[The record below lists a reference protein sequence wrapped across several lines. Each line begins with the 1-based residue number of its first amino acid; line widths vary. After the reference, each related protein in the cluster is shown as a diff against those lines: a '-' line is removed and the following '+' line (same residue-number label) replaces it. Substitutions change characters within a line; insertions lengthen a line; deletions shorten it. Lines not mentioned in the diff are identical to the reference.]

1 MVQSLVDFLLSN
13 NIIAIIFYKILYMSI
28 VGSFIGIIILLIRK
42 IFDTKIS
49 PKWKCILWGMFIIG
63 CLNPFKFE
71 IKSNFEYENKCINDL
86 EAIPQIAH
94 IEQNEEVIQET
105 GEIIESNLN
114 VSELIN
120 KQVDEDIER
129 EIIVQKQYSI
139 NDIVR
144 VIILPYAWLLVTL
157 AFIVTFVIQ
166 YILFNKKIKN
176 NKCDDIIVNTILK
189 NCLNELKIKK
199 NIKIYY
205 QDYNKLTS
213 IFGVFNSKILIS
225 KEVLNLDDESLKYI
239 FMHEL
244 AHFKRKDLF
253 FNLIMLLTVSVHF
266 FNPIVWYIFKNIRE
280 DIELAADEYVVRKM
294 NKYEKKQYGL
304 TLIHMLELNQTNKY
318 AINFLCMSD
327 TERNMGRRIK
337 MIKNPLKNKIFGIV
351 LVIFLMIVAAIIIFI
366 KSPKEDIVL
375 PVDNN
380 VSTLSQD
387 YKHLWTEP
395 KEFATYEEYKAHID
409 EDKVFNE
416 YITNNR
422 TITPEEKEN
431 FISEEDAIKMGE
443 EILEK
448 IGYTTEKIKS
458 VEVEKYMF
466 SYSKYDYILKT
477 TNGLIL
483 YIDAVNGDFCRFDY
497 SNLIKEKFEN
507 EEISN
512 KDLKKVC
519 LNLYNTFDFLER
531 GYEFYECQAS
541 IHAQGVGDVNSPNY
555 KQYTKRMYTA
565 TFYQKQDSGILNKYK
580 SISIGFY
587 IRDGKTLISGINCI
601 DFIKANQIYK
611 SGFEYIIEDNKVE
624 ISEDMAIKIAK
635 EKDASISGSDKKIK
649 KIETELINN
658 MINYDVWAWEKGYTY
673 NELNDSKILEDGTNL
688 SYSKYYYDTIY
699 VRNTCEVVIIY
710 EIGENENPCGD
721 TEKLGKVYY
730 IDVTTGEILG
740 GRELS
745 HGQDIRSECEYLF
758 DEDDNYT
765 VSKVTYYS
773 KKTGEKLWEYDYE
786 FTDEMKAK
794 FYIKK
799 DEKPNTVSYNIY

>member
-1 MVQSLVDFLLSN
+1 MIQSLVDFLLSN

-28 VGSFIGIIILLIRK
+28 IGSFIGILILLIRK
-42 IFDTKIS
+42 IFDAKIS
-49 PKWKCILWGMFIIG
+49 PKWKCILWGMFIIA
-63 CLNPFKFE
+63 CLNPFRFE
-71 IKSNFEYENKCINDL
+71 IKYNFEYKNKFINNL
-86 EAIPQIAH
+86 ETIPQIAH
-94 IEQNEEVIQET
+94 IKQNEKNIQEN
-105 GEIIESNLN
+105 GEILESDLS
-114 VSELIN
+114 VSELIS
-120 KQVDEDIER
+120 KPVDDEVGKEV
-129 EIIVQKQYSI
+129 IVQKQYSI
-139 NDIVR
+139 KDIVR
-144 VIILPYAWLLVTL
+144 VIILPYIWLFVTL
-157 AFIVTFVIQ
+157 VFIATFVIQ
-166 YILFNKKIKN
+166 YMLFNKKIKN
-176 NKCDDIIVNTILK
+176 NKCDDIIVNTILRK
-189 NCLNELKIKK
+189 CLKELKIKK

-266 FNPIVWYIFKNIRE
+266 FNPIVWYIFKCIRE

-294 NKYEKKQYGL
+294 NQNEKKQYGL

-337 MIKNPLKNKIFGIV
+337 MIKKPLKNKIFSIIF
-351 LVIFLMIVAAIIIFI
+351 VIFIMIVAIVIIFI
-366 KSPKEDIVL
+366 KSPKEENIIL
-375 PVDNN
+375 PADNIT
-380 VSTLSQD
+380 TLSQD

-395 KEFATYEEYKAHID
+395 KEFTSYEEYKAHID
-409 EDKVFNE
+409 EDKVFSE

-422 TITPEEKEN
+422 TLTPEEKEN
-431 FISEEDAIKMGE
+431 LISKEEAIKIGE
-443 EILEK
+443 KILEK

-458 VEVEKYMF
+458 AEVEKYIF
-466 SYSKYDYILKT
+466 SYSKYAYVLRT
-477 TNGLIL
+477 TNGLKIQ
-483 YIDAVNGDFCRFDY
+483 IDALSGEFFGFDY

-512 KDLKKVC
+512 EDLKKVC

-531 GYEFYECQAS
+531 GYEFYECQVS
-541 IHAQGVGDVNSPNY
+541 IQAQGVGDVNSPNY

-580 SISIGFY
+580 RISIGFY
-587 IRDGKTLISGINCI
+587 IKDGKTLISGINCI
-601 DFIKANQIYK
+601 DEIKSNQIYK
-611 SGFEYIIEDNKVE
+611 TNREFIIEDNKLE
-624 ISEDMAIKIAK
+624 ISEDTAIKIAK

-658 MINYDVWAWEKGYTY
+658 MINYAVWAWEKGYTY

-688 SYSKYYYDTIY
+688 TYSKYYYDTNY
-699 VRNTCEVVIIY
+699 VRNTYEVAIIY

-730 IDVTTGEILG
+730 IDSTTGEILG
-740 GRELS
+740 GREAS
-745 HGQDIRSECEYLF
+745 MWTDIEIENEYLF
-758 DEDDNYT
+758 DKDDNYT
-765 VSKVTYYS
+765 VSKATYYS

-799 DEKPNTVSYNIY
+799 DEKPNPVSYNIY